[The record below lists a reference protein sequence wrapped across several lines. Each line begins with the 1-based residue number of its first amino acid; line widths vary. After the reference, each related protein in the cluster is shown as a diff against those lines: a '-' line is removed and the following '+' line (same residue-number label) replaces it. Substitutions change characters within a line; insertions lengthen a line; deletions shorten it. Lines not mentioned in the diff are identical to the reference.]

1 MLDCIISDRYVETGG
16 WLKATDVVSHILEI
30 MAVDGVRETYGTDL
44 SKVLIRDVLGV
55 RKSWCQLSSKHWS
68 REYSIGHRI
77 VIIIT
82 LSPLL
87 AFQAA
92 SLEEV
97 TSLIQNGKIKTS
109 NIDPL
114 PSANL
119 KANTSILAPILRS
132 IINLSYESS
141 TVPAS
146 MKHAVITPLLKRSGL
161 SADDY
166 SSYRPISNLPYASK
180 LPERHV
186 SAQLRLHLQSND
198 LEDPFQSAYR

>member
-1 MLDCIISDRYVETGG
+1 MF
-16 WLKATDVVSHILEI
+16 
-30 MAVDGVRETYGTDL
+30 
-44 SKVLIRDVLGV
+44 VLR
-55 RKSWCQLSSKHWS
+55 
-68 REYSIGHRI
+68 
-77 VIIIT
+77 VI

-87 AFQAA
+87 AFQPV

-97 TSLIQNGKIKTS
+97 TSLIQNGNIKTS

-114 PSANL
+114 PSAIM

-132 IINLSYESS
+132 SINLSYESS

-146 MKHAVITPLLKRSGL
+146 MNHAVITPLLKRSSL

-180 LPERHV
+180 LLERHV

-198 LEDPFQSAYR
+198 LEDPF